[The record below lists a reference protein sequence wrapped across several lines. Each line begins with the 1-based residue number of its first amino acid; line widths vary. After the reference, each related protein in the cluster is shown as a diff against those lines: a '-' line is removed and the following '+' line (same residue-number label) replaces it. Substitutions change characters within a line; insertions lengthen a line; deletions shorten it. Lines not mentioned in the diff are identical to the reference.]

1 MKTPAPKVLDQ
12 AQKDYFTKLIE
23 ANPPTAK
30 LQGIISDVKDKFP
43 RDFDNVNPIPLNQ
56 LSETAQKA
64 RSKFIR
70 AAKELNK
77 SDTNTMGKTVVTASP
92 CKDTTLDKMSSKLG
106 NFFNKVT
113 VPNASLNLP
122 NEIKNAAASL
132 SGSMMGF
139 VNKMSGALND
149 EIMGQITQAVD
160 AVSAKEFAKVSDTF
174 PTTAAMKSIKEIQ
187 ERLIG
192 NSAPVDA
199 AGNLLPPIPSKLEP
213 LGAALECLA
222 PNISAKL
229 NDTMNDLLSAAL
241 KNTTNVPACAVEEI
255 MGAAN
260 YKMINDMDEIIA
272 PLLEPISSVLDFEF
286 DTKSF
291 LGGGVDLFKKLDT
304 VSKCAGAIGSGG
316 GGGGAGGATGKCPPS
331 TKIKIGVGA
340 MPSPSQLQDQMSFDR
355 IFSGTAISQAATDLS
370 SDFEKT
376 YGAWNVFGSPLAEA
390 STLGPCYTGPI
401 TICSCMVSIIGGGG
415 SGATGEVLLGRF
427 IDKIDVDDPYAGV
440 KRTASIVGVNITKSG
455 SGYTS
460 EPLVYFEDNCDQGY
474 GAFGRAT
481 IDQNVNSPTYGQVTS
496 ITMTSTGVNY
506 PAEVDEEPLYVKGVV
521 IVNPGSGYTEDDT
534 LENFEICGVD
544 SNGGITCLNVVNP
557 ISYDD
562 LPDLNINS
570 ETGVGAILRPIM
582 SKFRPPQGEVIDVI
596 DCVGKL

>member
-1 MKTPAPKVLDQ
+1 MKTPAPKELDQ

-43 RDFDNVNPIPLNQ
+43 RDFSNVNPIPLNQ

-77 SDTNTMGKTVVTASP
+77 SDTDTIGKTIVLASP
-92 CKDTTLDKMSSKLG
+92 CKDTTLDKVSAKLD
-106 NFFNKVT
+106 NFFKKVSN
-113 VPNASLNLP
+113 PANAALNLP
-122 NEIKNAAASL
+122 NEIKNAASSL
-132 SGSMMGF
+132 SGSMTGL

-149 EIMGQITQAVD
+149 EIMGQITTSFD
-160 AVSAKEFAKVSDTF
+160 AISAKEFAKVSDSF
-174 PTTAAMKSIKEIQ
+174 PTTSAMKSIKEIQ
-187 ERLIG
+187 ERIIG
-192 NSAPVDA
+192 NPSPIDA
-199 AGNLLPPIPSKLEP
+199 AGSLLPPIPSKLEP
-213 LGAALECLA
+213 LGAALECLG
-222 PNISAKL
+222 PKISAGL
-229 NDTMNDLLSAAL
+229 ADTMNDLLSSAI
-241 KNTTNVPACAVEEI
+241 KNTTNVPACAVQEI

-272 PLLEPISSVLDFEF
+272 PVLEPISSLLDFSF
-286 DTKSF
+286 DAKSF
-291 LGGGVDLFKKLDT
+291 LGGGIDVFKKLDT
-304 VSKCAGAIGSGG
+304 LSKCAGVKKGG
-316 GGGGAGGATGKCPPS
+316 GGTSNCPPS
-331 TKIKIGVGA
+331 VKIKLGVGS
-340 MPSPSQLQDQMSFDR
+340 MPTPSQLQDKMSFDK

-376 YGAWNVFGSPLAEA
+376 YGAWNVFGSPLSEA
-390 STLGPCYTGPI
+390 STLGPCYTGNILNCGLPK
-401 TICSCMVSIIGGGG
+401 VSIIGGGG

-427 IDKIDVDDPYAGV
+427 IDKIDTEDIYAGV

-481 IDQNVNSPTYGQVTS
+481 IDQNVNSPTYGQLTS

-506 PAEVDEEPLYVKGVV
+506 PAEIDEEPLYVKGIV
-521 IVNPGSGYTEDDT
+521 IVNPGRGYTEDDT
-534 LENFEICGVD
+534 LENFELEVIDGR
-544 SNGGITCLNVVNP
+544 ITNINVVNP

-582 SKFRPPQGEVIDVI
+582 SKFIPLQGEVIEVI
-596 DCVGKL
+596 DCVGRL